1 MLKTFLRSEAGAV
14 TIDWVVLVAGVVGLG
29 IAAFSTVSTS
39 QAELLLK
46 INAWM
51 IAGEQCIGGATVIS
65 VGADGSVT
73 NAC

>member
-1 MLKTFLRSEAGAV
+1 LKQFLISEEGAV
-14 TIDWVVLVAGVVGLG
+14 TVDWVIMTAGVVGLCF
-29 IAAFSTVSTS
+29 ALYSTMSSS

-46 INAWM
+46 INGWM
-51 IAGEQCIGGATVIS
+51 AAGEHCIGGATVIS